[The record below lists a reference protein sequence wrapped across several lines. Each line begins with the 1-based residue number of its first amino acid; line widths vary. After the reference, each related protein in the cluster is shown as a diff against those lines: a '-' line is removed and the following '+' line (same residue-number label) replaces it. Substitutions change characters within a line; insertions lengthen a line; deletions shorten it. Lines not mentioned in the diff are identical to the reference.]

1 MSKTSNGSR
10 NSSERTSSGQSRP
23 EQSRPGRGA
32 LLGLTGGIAA
42 GKSTVAALLAELG
55 ARVISADDLAR
66 KVVEPGTP
74 ALAEIVARFGAE
86 YIGPD
91 GRLDRK
97 ALGEKVFA
105 FPAARMA
112 LEAIVLPRIREA
124 FQAELSR
131 IRAEAPDAVVVYDA
145 PLLIE
150 AKAHKEVDKVIVV
163 AVDEATQVRRLMERD
178 GLTETGARA
187 RLKAQLPLERR
198 LRYADEV
205 VDGTLPPE
213 ALRARLEE
221 ILAKARAA

>member
-1 MSKTSNGSR
+1 MSKTSRGSR
-10 NSSERTSSGQSRP
+10 NRP
-23 EQSRPGRGA
+23 EKPKAGRGP

-42 GKSTVAALLAELG
+42 GKSTVAAVLTELG

-74 ALAEIVARFGAE
+74 ALAEIVARFGDE
-86 YIGPD
+86 YVGPD

-97 ALGEKVFA
+97 ALGAKVFA
-105 FPAARMA
+105 HTAARMA
-112 LEAIVLPRIREA
+112 LEAIVLPRVREA
-124 FQAELSR
+124 FEAELAR

-150 AKAHKEVDKVIVV
+150 ARAHKAMDTVIVV

-187 RLKAQLPLERR
+187 RLAAQLPLEKR

-205 VDGTLPPE
+205 VDGTLPPKD
-213 ALRARLEE
+213 LRARLEA
-221 ILAKARAA
+221 ILTAAIEGARRGA